1 MMNRL
6 LLPSILALGFILL
19 GSCGS
24 PYRYLKTRSLTEA
37 ELLKNDLTARKF
49 SGEDMESA
57 DAMFEK
63 ARQFSDQGKDR
74 EAASYAELAA
84 ARYRLALARHELSIS
99 KVDLS
104 EAQTTLKT
112 AQQQVKD
119 YERILNDIRASR
131 RP

>member
-6 LLPSILALGFILL
+6 SLPSILALGFILL

-37 ELLKNDLTARKF
+37 ELMKNDLSARKF
-49 SGEDMESA
+49 SGEDMEIA
-57 DAMFEK
+57 DAMLQK
-63 ARQFSDQGKDR
+63 ARQLADKGKDR
-74 EAASYAELAA
+74 EAASYGELAA
-84 ARYRLALARHELSIS
+84 ARYRLALARHQLSIS

-104 EAQTTLKT
+104 QTRAALKT
-112 AQQQVKD
+112 AQRQVKD
-119 YERILNDIRASR
+119 YEHILNDIRASR